1 LKPIACDGLRPNR
14 KYNSRPPPNFIDNEH
29 EFEMEVV
36 FKLRQIRGQE
46 WEYLVKWKGYHLIEA
61 SWVNKLNME
70 HA

>member
-1 LKPIACDGLRPNR
+1 
-14 KYNSRPPPNFIDNEH
+14 
-29 EFEMEVV
+29 MEVV